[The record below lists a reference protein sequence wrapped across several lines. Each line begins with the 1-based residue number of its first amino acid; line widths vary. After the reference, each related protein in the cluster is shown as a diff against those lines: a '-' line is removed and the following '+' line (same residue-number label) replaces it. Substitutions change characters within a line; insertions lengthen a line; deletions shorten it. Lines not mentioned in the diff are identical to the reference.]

1 MKHSQLKQLIKEEI
15 QKVLNENI
23 DNSNLAVVKY
33 IYSKIQSIREEM
45 IDKSMDLNTNE
56 DNYEIIEDFVSTE
69 AENAFNILLN
79 EFERIIAEIE

>member
-56 DNYEIIEDFVSTE
+56 DNYEIIEDFISTE

-79 EFERIIAEIE
+79 EFERIITEIE